1 MASGGLVTGDGDGAV
16 ISRREG
22 AVLRIVLSRP
32 DRRNA
37 LSAAMISTLI
47 EVLSHA
53 SVDDA
58 LRAVLIEGAGSDFC
72 AGADWVATN
81 NAATRPRAGHL
92 ARRVPLQAHRV
103 IELVYNLQL
112 PVIASVRGWAVGLGL
127 GLALASDFTVS
138 SRDAIFWAPFGRRG
152 FTPDSGTTWLAQ
164 RLVGMAR
171 AKELLLLGRRI
182 SGAEAAE
189 MGLIHRAVD
198 EADLDATVAALVAE
212 LADGP
217 TVALGMAKAAIHR
230 ASSRTL
236 TESLADEA
244 ATLDLA
250 SRTLDFKEGLNAFVN
265 RRDPTFQGR

>member
-1 MASGGLVTGDGDGAV
+1 MDDGGVV
-16 ISRREG
+16 VSRREG
-22 AVLRIVLSRP
+22 EVLRIVLSRP
-32 DRRNA
+32 NRRNA
-37 LSAAMISTLI
+37 LSAGMISTLI
-47 EVLSHA
+47 EVLSSA
-53 SVDDA
+53 AVDDT
-58 LRAVLIEGAGSDFC
+58 LRAVLIEGSGSDFC
-72 AGADWVATN
+72 AGVDWVATN
-81 NAATRPRAGHL
+81 DAGIRPRTGQL

-112 PVIASVRGWAVGLGL
+112 PVVASVRGWAVGLGL
-127 GLALASDFTVS
+127 GLALASDFTVA
-138 SRDAIFWAPFGRRG
+138 SRDAILWAPFGRRG

-164 RLVGMAR
+164 RLVGLAR
-171 AKELLLLGRRI
+171 AKELLLLGRKV

-198 EADLDATVAALVAE
+198 EAELDGTVAALVAE

-236 TESLADEA
+236 TESLVDEA

-250 SRTLDFKEGLNAFVN
+250 SRTHDFKEGLKAFVE
-265 RRDPTFQGR
+265 RRDPKFQGR